1 MLVGGDFNGDVVSNM
16 DRVFQIVI
24 RSERW
29 VNPPFW
35 GGGEL
40 ETLLSMEAFLPGGK
54 NLRRNDLHSVNIEH
68 QLKSQLA

>member
-35 GGGEL
+35 GGGEIGNFA
-40 ETLLSMEAFLPGGK
+40 EHGGIST
-54 NLRRNDLHSVNIEH
+54 RW
-68 QLKSQLA
+68 

>member
-1 MLVGGDFNGDVVSNM
+1 MLVGGDFNGDVISNM

-35 GGGEL
+35 GGG
-40 ETLLSMEAFLPGGK
+40 AGGEIG
-54 NLRRNDLHSVNIEH
+54 NFAGHGGISTRW
-68 QLKSQLA
+68 